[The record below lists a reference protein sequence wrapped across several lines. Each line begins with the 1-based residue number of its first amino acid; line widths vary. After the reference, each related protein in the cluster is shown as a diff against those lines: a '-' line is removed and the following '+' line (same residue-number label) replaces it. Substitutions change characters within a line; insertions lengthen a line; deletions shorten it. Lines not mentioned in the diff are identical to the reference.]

1 MQESLN
7 GGFYEG
13 PHQAKRHRGSK
24 DSHDQVYEENLTK
37 FKGREQPAL
46 LSAAT
51 SEPTRD
57 RPVRRPARWPQPHLT
72 AGSAVRR
79 TSATRAGP
87 DALPHA
93 SERPDGV
100 GLPQVQEDQACE
112 HQG

>member
-37 FKGREQPAL
+37 FKG
-46 LSAAT
+46 
-51 SEPTRD
+51 EPTRD